1 MECYGR
7 PGGLLMNRACALL
20 VSALRVSIP
29 DAALGDG

>member
-7 PGGLLMNRACALL
+7 PGVPLMNRACALL
-20 VSALRVSIP
+20 VSALRVSTT